1 MLKLRSS
8 ASIIEFNPVFRLN
21 RALAGLLL
29 AATLTLSGCGLLP
42 EVQDETAGWSAQKL
56 YAEAKDNLNGGNYER
71 AVKLFETLESRYPF
85 GRYAQ
90 QAQLE
95 VAYAY
100 YKDNEPIS
108 AIAASDRFIKLHPNH
123 PNVDYAYYL
132 KGLANFNEDLG
143 YLGNIV
149 SQDLSERDPRAARDA
164 FVAFKEVV
172 TRFPEGKYGA
182 DSQARM
188 KYLVNALAS
197 HEVHVAKYYMKRE
210 AWVAAAN
217 RAKEVLNSY
226 PEAPALEEALAIMV
240 IAYDKLKL
248 PQLRDDA
255 KRVLT
260 LNFPKSKFLKGVNTE
275 GKPWYKFW

>member
-1 MLKLRSS
+1 MLKQRFSGSTTFYRVLGS
-8 ASIIEFNPVFRLN
+8 A
-21 RALAGLLL
+21 LL
-29 AATLTLSGCGLLP
+29 AATLALGGCGLLP
-42 EVQDETAGWSAQKL
+42 EVQDETAGWSAQRL
-56 YAEAKDNLNGGNYER
+56 YAEAKDNLNSGNYER
-71 AVKLFETLESRYPF
+71 AVKLFETLEARYPF

-108 AIAASDRFIKLHPNH
+108 AVAACDRFIKLHPNH

-143 YLGNIV
+143 LLGKLVN
-149 SQDLSERDPRAARDA
+149 QDLSERDPRAARDA
-164 FVAFKEVV
+164 FLAFKELV
-172 TRFPEGKYGA
+172 TRFPDSKYAA
-182 DSQARM
+182 DSAARM

-197 HEVHVAKYYMKRE
+197 NEVHVAKYYMKRE

-217 RAKEVLNSY
+217 RAKEVLKTY

-240 IAYDKLKL
+240 VAYDKLNL
-248 PQLRDDA
+248 TDLRDDA
-255 KRVLT
+255 QRVLT
-260 LNFPKSKFLKGVNTE
+260 LNFPDSPYAKGVSTE
-275 GKPWYKFW
+275 GKAWYRFW